1 MGHYRNHYDAKPLP
15 GVNHRMTP
23 RAAWIRDLLDEYR
36 ILRLTHVIE
45 LLRYYFKEDLSEQTT
60 ARYLRWLMDQKEVI
74 RLRRDPDSKT
84 VAKGSLAKLYALNTP
99 RNQALNA
106 RRDRPSVVIPHT
118 LEIANSTVWAVVQ
131 PCRMSNGYMHFIDA
145 PEILR
150 SRGSAE
156 AKASA
161 TPFTWPVEVVYR
173 NKTHKCSITPDR
185 LFSVY
190 FPARALHWFFLLEE
204 DRTTEPHERNDYSFN
219 AGTSLFRKF
228 LTYCFAY
235 HTKVHVERYNIPGFR
250 ILFVTDSDE
259 RIKRIQE
266 IWQLANNA
274 LKEFQKHSGV
284 DVRPVAN
291 NVLLCIKRP
300 VLRAG
305 TIFTVPWTN
314 GRGDKV
320 TIDIPQSTPP
330 QLSRVG

>member
-1 MGHYRNHYDAKPLP
+1 M
-15 GVNHRMTP
+15 
-23 RAAWIRDLLDEYR
+23 W
-36 ILRLTHVIE
+36 
-45 LLRYYFKEDLSEQTT
+45 RYYFKEDLSEQTT

-74 RLRRDPDSKT
+74 RVRRDPESKT
-84 VAKGSLAKLYALNTP
+84 VPKGSLAKLYALNTP

-106 RRDRPSVVIPHT
+106 RRDKPSVVIPHT
-118 LEIANSTVWAVVQ
+118 LEVANTIVWGVVQ
-131 PCRMSNGYMHFIDA
+131 PCRLSNGYMRFIDA

-161 TPFTWPVEVVYR
+161 KPFTWPVEVVYG

-185 LFSVY
+185 LFGVY
-190 FPARALHWFFLLEE
+190 FPARDMRWNFVLEE
-204 DRTTEPHERNDYSFN
+204 DRTTEPQERNNYSFN

-235 HTKVHVERYNIPGFR
+235 HRQVPKLLYNINGFR
-250 ILFVTDSDE
+250 ILFVTDSDD
-259 RIKRIQE
+259 RIKHVQE
-266 IWQLANNA
+266 IWQLANDK
-274 LKEFQKHSGV
+274 LKEYQKQAGI
-284 DVRPVAN
+284 DVRPVAH
-291 NVLLCIKRP
+291 NVLHCVTRQT
-300 VLRAG
+300 LRAG

-320 TIDIPQSTPP
+320 TIDLPQSAAP